1 MRLEANQVIKMR
13 NGDSAQKYND
23 QEVKEDVPLDL
34 ELIAWN
40 LRLQMYPNTL
50 FLIQRVPNIYDQKY
64 IIYMF
69 YIFDP
74 NLINFKKILNFI

>member
-13 NGDSAQKYND
+13 NGDSAQKHND

-34 ELIAWN
+34 EHIAWN
-40 LRLQMYPNTL
+40 LHLQMYPSTL

-69 YIFDP
+69 YIFDT
-74 NLINFKKILNFI
+74 NLINFKKI